1 MRPHCRVFEVVSLPA
16 RNRSRQHRTRLPSSK
31 PSSLF
36 LLCWG
41 QTHGQFTK
49 RFVFGSGL
57 VNFMNTILSPLSGRC
72 RCNLVGCWG
81 PDPACASLSLPWWM
95 PPNIWSCWRCHCEAP
110 AGVSSVLGTH
120 HIAVW
125 RGNFQLTNCDKSAF
139 FFLTQL
145 LFRVGFLDRVSR
157 NYKVNMLVLIHVM
170 NGQSH
175 VSLLVV
181 SELLCIL
188 LEPIWSLPDRPSQ
201 SDSSAW
207 SGSCGHCSQSVS
219 QTLSGRWCWPQ
230 HCLRGAQGQMAH
242 LDRRNVHVQ
251 QYIVCLFAFHFVTF
265 CSLFC
270 FVVFANLSP
279 SPLPPADDDSLHR
292 CSAPWS
298 SWPNQRYVT
307 WPWQNAA
314 VSSKRS
320 HYWRKDPLRQRE
332 TTQLYTLRDQEA
344 GRLP

>member
-1 MRPHCRVFEVVSLPA
+1 MPL
-16 RNRSRQHRTRLPSSK
+16 
-31 PSSLF
+31 
-36 LLCWG
+36 WG
-41 QTHGQFTK
+41 
-49 RFVFGSGL
+49 
-57 VNFMNTILSPLSGRC
+57 PGRC
-72 RCNLVGCWG
+72 FISAGN
-81 PDPACASLSLPWWM
+81 ASYSCLERKFSIDKLWQICIFF
-95 PPNIWSCWRCHCEAP
+95 PNSVTLSCWLSWLC
-110 AGVSSVLGTH
+110 V
-120 HIAVW
+120 
-125 RGNFQLTNCDKSAF
+125 
-139 FFLTQL
+139 
-145 LFRVGFLDRVSR
+145 R

-230 HCLRGAQGQMAH
+230 RCLRGAQGQMAH
-242 LDRRNVHVQ
+242 LNRRNVHVQ